1 LSIWLSSA
9 KFSVYQ
15 LRLQRLFAGEG
26 QKLADQ
32 AGRPIGV
39 LFYLYQVGKRG
50 VSDAVSLE
58 QQIGKANHGSQKI
71 VKVMRDPAGQLS
83 DRLHLLSLSKLK
95 LKIFLLGCVD
105 QV

>member
-1 LSIWLSSA
+1 M
-9 KFSVYQ
+9 
-15 LRLQRLFAGEG
+15 
-26 QKLADQ
+26 
-32 AGRPIGV
+32 
-39 LFYLYQVGKRG
+39 
-50 VSDAVSLE
+50 SLE
-58 QQIGKANHGSQKI
+58 QQIGKADHGSQKI